1 MMHNEYNNDIKNAVE
16 VMRKGG
22 VILYPTD
29 TVWGIGCD
37 ATNADAVKRIYQI
50 KQRSDHKAM
59 ITLVADLAALERTV
73 EKVPDVAYE
82 LIECTDRPL
91 TIVYDRGVG
100 VTPELMGEDK
110 TLAVRLTREKFS
122 SALCR
127 ALRKPLVS
135 TSANISG
142 QPTPKSFAQIS
153 QEIRNAVDYV
163 CTSRR
168 DEPVD
173 TNAKPSMVMRLSD
186 DGLFK
191 ILRK

>member
-1 MMHNEYNNDIKNAVE
+1 MMQNDYSNDIKAAVD
-16 VMRKGG
+16 VLRKGG

-37 ATNADAVKRIYQI
+37 ATNAEAVKRIYKI
-50 KQRSDHKAM
+50 KQRDDHKAM

-82 LIECTDRPL
+82 LIECADRPL
-91 TIVYDRGVG
+91 TIVYDKGVG
-100 VTPELMGEDK
+100 VTPELMGDDR
-110 TLAVRLTREKFS
+110 TLAVRLTTEKFS
-122 SALCR
+122 ASLCR
-127 ALRKPLVS
+127 ALRRPLVS

-142 QPTPKSFAQIS
+142 QPTAKSFKQIS
-153 QEIRNAVDYV
+153 QEIIDAVDYV

-173 TNAKPSMVMRLSD
+173 KTVRPSMVMRLSD

>member
-1 MMHNEYNNDIKNAVE
+1 MMKNDYSNDIKSAVDIL
-16 VMRKGG
+16 RKGG

-37 ATNADAVKRIYQI
+37 ATNAEAVKRIYKI
-50 KQRSDHKAM
+50 KQRDDHKAM

-82 LIECTDRPL
+82 LIECSDRPL
-91 TIVYDRGVG
+91 TIVYDKGVG
-100 VTPELMGEDK
+100 VTPELMGEDR
-110 TLAVRLTREKFS
+110 TLAVRLTTEKFS
-122 SALCR
+122 AALCR
-127 ALRKPLVS
+127 ALKRPLVS

-142 QPTPKSFAQIS
+142 QPAAKAFRQIS
-153 QEIRNAVDYV
+153 QEIIDAVDYV

-173 TNAKPSMVMRLSD
+173 QTARPSMVMRLSD

>member
-153 QEIRNAVDYV
+153 QEIRDAVDYV

>member
-1 MMHNEYNNDIKNAVE
+1 MMQKDFNNDIKTAVD

-37 ATNADAVKRIYQI
+37 ATNADAVKRIYKI

-73 EKVPDVAYE
+73 ASVPEVAYE
-82 LIECTDRPL
+82 LIDCCDRPL
-91 TIVYDRGVG
+91 TIVYDNGVG
-100 VTPELMGEDK
+100 VTPELMGDDK

-122 SALCR
+122 ASLCR

-142 QPTPKSFAQIS
+142 QPTPKCFAQIS
-153 QEIRNAVDYV
+153 KEILDAVDYV
-163 CTSRR
+163 CISRR
-168 DEPVD
+168 NESADNN
-173 TNAKPSMVMRLSD
+173 TRPSMVMRLSD

>member
-1 MMHNEYNNDIKNAVE
+1 MMQKDYSNDIKAAVD
-16 VMRKGG
+16 VLRKGG

-37 ATNADAVKRIYQI
+37 ATNAEAVKRIYKI
-50 KQRSDHKAM
+50 KQRDDHKAM
-59 ITLVADLAALERTV
+59 ITLVADLASLERTV

-91 TIVYDRGVG
+91 TIVYDKGVG
-100 VTPELMGEDK
+100 VTPELMGDDK
-110 TLAVRLTREKFS
+110 TLAVRLTTEPFS
-122 SALCR
+122 AALCR
-127 ALRKPLVS
+127 ALRRPLVS

-142 QPTPKSFAQIS
+142 QPAAKTFKQIS
-153 QEIRNAVDYV
+153 PELINAVDYV

-168 DEPVD
+168 DESD
-173 TNAKPSMVMRLSD
+173 NNSRPSMVMRLSD

>member
-1 MMHNEYNNDIKNAVE
+1 MIHNDYTNDIKNAVD
-16 VMRKGG
+16 VLRKGG

-37 ATNADAVKRIYQI
+37 ATNAEAVKRIYNI

-82 LIECTDRPL
+82 LIECSDRPL
-91 TIVYDRGVG
+91 TIVYDKGVG
-100 VTPELMGEDK
+100 VTDVLMGDDK
-110 TLAVRLTREKFS
+110 TLAVRLTREQFS
-122 SALCR
+122 AALCR

-142 QPTPKSFAQIS
+142 QPTPQTFAQIS
-153 QEIRNAVDYV
+153 QDILDAVDYV

-168 DEPVD
+168 DEPNN
-173 TNAKPSMVMRLSD
+173 NARPSMVMRLND

>member
-1 MMHNEYNNDIKNAVE
+1 
-16 VMRKGG
+16 
-22 VILYPTD
+22 
-29 TVWGIGCD
+29 
-37 ATNADAVKRIYQI
+37 
-50 KQRSDHKAM
+50 M
-59 ITLVADLAALERTV
+59 ITLVADLTALERTV

-142 QPTPKSFAQIS
+142 QPTPKSFALIS
-153 QEIRNAVDYV
+153 QEIRDAVDYV